1 MENGSQVPVTAD
13 NVDMY
18 VSLMLRHYLFDRHR
32 MQLGFLI
39 KGFSE
44 VVPPAL
50 VSVFTSAEFEA
61 LISGADRIDVDDWA
75 ASTQYRGKYMK
86 NKEQH
91 EVIDWWWTY
100 VRSLTR
106 EDQARL
112 LRFCTGSSR
121 VPIMGFKSLQG
132 DDGASMPFS
141 IDSVSLATAVFP
153 RAHTCFN
160 RCVLFFWFCALG
172 RLTPKQTQ
180 SRAAHV
186 QNVRGP
192 RASLQRG
199 NCVPLRG
206 LPHGRASRHYYVM
219 F

>member
-1 MENGSQVPVTAD
+1 
-13 NVDMY
+13 
-18 VSLMLRHYLFDRHR
+18 MLRHYLFDRHR

-160 RCVLFFWFCALG
+160 RCVLFFLVLRSRQANA
-172 RLTPKQTQ
+172 QTNPVSSCPCTKRTRTSCFASTRQ
-180 SRAAHV
+180 LRSTA
-186 QNVRGP
+186 
-192 RASLQRG
+192 RASTWTSFASLLRDVLIQL
-199 NCVPLRG
+199 CHFTSSMPL
-206 LPHGRASRHYYVM
+206 PIAC
-219 F
+219 